1 MTDLE
6 VCPSCGS
13 FTDYL
18 GEVTGWCHECEA
30 INGTADAK
38 ACLGCGVW
46 KTLEDFPTHRR
57 SQDGHRGKCR
67 TCTSARRTVNARTR
81 TGGATTTARLLGG
94 SRRRRDGA
102 LRRLRSEAAAWEA
115 VVGVVRSM
123 PGQG

>member
-1 MTDLE
+1 VNE

-38 ACLGCGVW
+38 ACLGCGAW
-46 KTLEDFPTHRR
+46 KTLDDFPTHRR

-67 TCTSARRTVNARTR
+67 TCTSAQRQANREANRERENANWRRYYARKV
-81 TGGATTTARLLGG
+81 ARMLE
-94 SRRRRDGA
+94 
-102 LRRLRSEAAAWEA
+102 EA
-115 VVGVVRSM
+115 S
-123 PGQG
+123 

>member
-1 MTDLE
+1 VVRGEEGRGDASMNE

-38 ACLGCGVW
+38 ECLGCGVW

-67 TCTSARRTVNARTR
+67 TCTSAQRQANREANRERENANWRRYYHRKA
-81 TGGATTTARLLGG
+81 A
-94 SRRRRDGA
+94 
-102 LRRLRSEAAAWEA
+102 RRLEVAS
-115 VVGVVRSM
+115 
-123 PGQG
+123 